1 MKNLLVTLLVASPLL
16 TGCGGGGSAGGG
28 GGGSGGDYASSY
40 APIMVGAM
48 MPMQNNP
55 NDECNKPY
63 YLTNPDAVA
72 ADSAYSYY
80 EYYWQSNPKLCV
92 NFRETDLLEDEWE
105 TKIPDILNY
114 AKNNLGLLVPLNA
127 FVVDQNNAAQAT
139 LTQLDVDA
147 CNLWFIPG
155 GTDPN
160 TCSTNQDSWG
170 SRSAAA
176 GVSFESLPNGGDL
189 YFFRNN
195 WVDTAGNAYL
205 PGVSEK
211 VLMHEYYHVYQNSMK
226 YYFEG
231 TSRFGIPKSLEQY
244 GPGYGEGERV
254 RVFPN
259 WLEEGGA
266 DFAGIILATK
276 YDNNI
281 DARQQFE
288 AFLDEA
294 KNVIST
300 AAAAS
305 DTVSLQDYEYQ
316 GGLYESAANPNN
328 GVARQFAYQYTGGA
342 WAFVY
347 LWSLD
352 DANFEKIMVDYYKN
366 YAEKDQLNP
375 GQGWKDSFEDLFG
388 SMTNFYYDFDA
399 FMLQDKAII
408 MQSLKTNA
416 EMQSA
421 AFSNTTAV
429 SIQVSVA
436 ANTAGEGNVYVIEGV
451 QKKSLTLEAGKTYT
465 FTHPTGH
472 PLKFSTT
479 SNGTHGSGSEY
490 TTGINTSTNGSTV
503 IEVTSST
510 PTTLYYY
517 CSIHPGMGGTITISS

>member
-1 MKNLLVTLLVASPLL
+1 
-16 TGCGGGGSAGGG
+16 
-28 GGGSGGDYASSY
+28 
-40 APIMVGAM
+40 
-48 MPMQNNP
+48 
-55 NDECNKPY
+55 
-63 YLTNPDAVA
+63 
-72 ADSAYSYY
+72 
-80 EYYWQSNPKLCV
+80 
-92 NFRETDLLEDEWE
+92 
-105 TKIPDILNY
+105 
-114 AKNNLGLLVPLNA
+114 
-127 FVVDQNNAAQAT
+127 
-139 LTQLDVDA
+139 
-147 CNLWFIPG
+147 
-155 GTDPN
+155 
-160 TCSTNQDSWG
+160 
-170 SRSAAA
+170 
-176 GVSFESLPNGGDL
+176 
-189 YFFRNN
+189 
-195 WVDTAGNAYL
+195 
-205 PGVSEK
+205 
-211 VLMHEYYHVYQNSMK
+211 MHEYYHVYQNSMK
-226 YYFEG
+226 YYFED

-288 AFLDEA
+288 DSLDEA

-328 GVARQFAYQYTGGA
+328 GIARQFAYQYTGGA

-490 TTGINTSTNGSTV
+490 TTGVNTSTNGSTV

-517 CSIHPGMGGTITISS
+517 CSIHPGMGGTITILS